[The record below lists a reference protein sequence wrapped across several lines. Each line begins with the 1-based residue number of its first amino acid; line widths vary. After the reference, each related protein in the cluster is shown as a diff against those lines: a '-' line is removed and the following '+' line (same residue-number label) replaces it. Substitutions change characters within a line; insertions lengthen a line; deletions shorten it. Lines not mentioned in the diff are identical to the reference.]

1 MKIIYK
7 TPMGAYMVASTQ
19 SSLFDGITIYHVC
32 KYDERLAEL
41 KKHGRM
47 ETEYYIIGSY
57 EKLKTCF
64 DWLREKN
71 LISKDEYN
79 KLIDENKNES

>member
-7 TPMGAYMVASTQ
+7 TPMGAYMVASTV
-19 SSLFDGITIYHVC
+19 SLFYDIPIYHVC
-32 KYDERLAEL
+32 KYDESLAKM
-41 KKHGRM
+41 KKDGKM
-47 ETEYYIIGSY
+47 VSEYYIINSY
-57 EKLKTCF
+57 EKAKTCF

>member
-1 MKIIYK
+1 MNIIYK
-7 TPMGAYMVASTQ
+7 TPMGAYMVASTV
-19 SSLFDGITIYHVC
+19 SLFYDIPIYHVC

-71 LISKDEYN
+71 LISKDEYML
-79 KLIDENKNES
+79 LIDENKL